1 MTPIETSEGTV
12 FLDVMIDEFRTD
24 PGTLSNDS
32 IVDRIFENVIYGE

>member
-24 PGTLSNDS
+24 PGTLSDDS
-32 IVDRIFENVIYGE
+32 IFENVIYGE